1 MASAGLYF
9 SKQPFMA
16 SLQTMPPI
24 VLPAPRLVEIGAHW
38 SVANFELPKTQGV
51 KVGNLCDEA
60 VGNALATMLGGI
72 PVKPSN
78 SRSLLPSD
86 PDCVEVGPTRVV
98 GGIRPQNFDVA
109 YRPDG
114 IRFAYDSKTL
124 NGRESVGKNYQN
136 MVNDLGAEAT
146 TVHAR
151 FASAI
156 VAFIIAVPE
165 PCLGNHGR
173 NLIAALTRL
182 CGRNTTSG
190 DLYKAEAI
198 GLIVWHPQTGG
209 IDAAWPPADSPLR
222 VEKFSQQIEVC
233 YNYRFAGQP
242 PHNSD

>member
-1 MASAGLYF
+1 MANLH
-9 SKQPFMA
+9 
-16 SLQTMPPI
+16 TMPLI
-24 VLPAPRLVEIGAHW
+24 VLPAARLVDIGQHW
-38 SVANFELPKTQGV
+38 IAADVELPKKYGEL
-51 KVGNLCDEA
+51 VGKLCDET
-60 VGNALATMLGGI
+60 VGNALAQMLGGI
-72 PVKPSN
+72 PIKKPKMN
-78 SRSLLPSD
+78 SLLPPD
-86 PDCVEVGPTRVV
+86 PDCVEVGPTRVI

-124 NGRESVGKNYQN
+124 NGQESVGKNYQN

-165 PCLGNHGR
+165 PCLGSHGS

-182 CGRNTTSG
+182 CGRSTTSG

-198 GLIVWHPQTGG
+198 GLVVWQPDTGG
-209 IDAAWPPADSPLR
+209 IDANWPTADSLLR
-222 VEKFSQQIEVC
+222 IERFSPQVEAC
-233 YNYRFAGQP
+233 YTYRFAGQP
-242 PHNSD
+242 PHN